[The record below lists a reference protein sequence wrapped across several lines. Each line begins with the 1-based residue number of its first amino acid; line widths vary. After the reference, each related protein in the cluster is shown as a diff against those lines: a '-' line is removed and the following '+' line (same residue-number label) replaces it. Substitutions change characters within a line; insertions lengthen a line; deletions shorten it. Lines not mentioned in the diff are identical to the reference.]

1 MKLIPLVISLSLWVG
16 FANADQYSQ
25 FTTPDAIKCH
35 AIVKDVCT
43 DNSRPD
49 KMVVQYQDRSTGA
62 LSMQEESTVE
72 LVYCR
77 PRKDKCFDDA
87 GAYRGKSVNKV
98 DSRYVLFKD
107 YYVYPGPDGTD
118 WAFKN
123 GTGPLFG
130 GVVKVNNVAPTAISK
145 NGTYDVWC
153 NPVGDTCNI
162 TTTVGDLE
170 VTRDKLP
177 TYMAV
182 AKGGLYCSLE
192 FCYDNNNDIIGLNPD
207 YTF

>member
-1 MKLIPLVISLSLWVG
+1 MKLIPLAISLSLWIG
-16 FANADQYSQ
+16 FAHADQYSQ
-25 FTTPDAIKCH
+25 FATPDAIKCH

-62 LSMQEESTVE
+62 ISMQEESTVE

-77 PRKDKCFDDA
+77 PRKDKCFDDS

-107 YYVYPGPDGTD
+107 YYVYPGGDGTD
-118 WAFKN
+118 WAYKN

-130 GVVKVNNVAPTAISK
+130 GAASPAPVAVPASASVKATPDEACSSK
-145 NGTYDVWC
+145 WLDAFHKENGEDAMITSDQLDEWDQWC
-153 NPVGDTCNI
+153 AQG
-162 TTTVGDLE
+162 
-170 VTRDKLP
+170 RLP
-177 TYMAV
+177 
-182 AKGGLYCSLE
+182 
-192 FCYDNNNDIIGLNPD
+192 N
-207 YTF
+207 